1 MAMKLDGLG
10 YVFGLEDGT
19 IELWEKA
26 KPKPVKCLGPLQ
38 GHSDLVRVVD
48 LSPHYLI
55 SGSWDASIKLWCRNS
70 GKILHE
76 FASEDGPVSG
86 LYLNEA
92 LNCVLFSARAGKVR
106 KLQLDSF
113 ELAGKFE
120 MDHGDCIIDMSVD
133 GQRVLTG
140 GSDAKLNLFTF
151 HEGTTMH
158 SDCIFEGYI

>member
-1 MAMKLDGLG
+1 MAMKADSMS

-26 KPKPVKCLGPLQ
+26 KPALKPVKRLGPLT
-38 GHSDLVRVVD
+38 GHTDLVRVVD
-48 LSPHYLI
+48 LSPSYII
-55 SGSWDASIKLWCRNS
+55 SGSWDASIKLWCRDS
-70 GKILHE
+70 GKLLHQYV
-76 FASEDGPVSG
+76 SKDGPISG

-92 LNCVLFSARAGKVR
+92 SNVVLFSARAGKVR
-106 KLQLDSF
+106 KLQLTTF

-133 GQRVLTG
+133 GQHVLTG

-151 HEGTTMH
+151 HEGIPVL
-158 SDCIFEGYI
+158 SEF